1 MGPFAKKRTAV
12 LSGAFPEENTAFPFA
27 EHSRKSL
34 FWTRDSIGW
43 ILPAI
48 LIAGW
53 ELLARAGLIDTSLF
67 SSPWQIAAELWKIT
81 SNGELLA
88 HFEATSLR
96 VLSGF
101 TIGVSAATLLGA
113 LTGYSG
119 IARRLLDPLL
129 QSLRSIPSMAWVPLF
144 LLWLGI
150 GESSKIFLIALGS
163 FFPVYLNL
171 MNGVRNVDR
180 KLVEAGLANGF
191 RGFALAKVVILPAS
205 LPAYLVGLRQGLS
218 LGWMFVVAAEI
229 MGASRGLG
237 YLLIDGETTGRPAIM
252 MASVILFAICGKV
265 SDGVL
270 AKLSERWLHW
280 QDVYRT

>member
-1 MGPFAKKRTAV
+1 MGTSAKRRVTGFA
-12 LSGAFPEENTAFPFA
+12 GAFPEEKAAGPVEERSARRPLWARNG
-27 EHSRKSL
+27 L
-34 FWTRDSIGW
+34 GW
-43 ILPAI
+43 ILPVI

-53 ELLARAGLIDTSLF
+53 ELLARAGLMDVSLF
-67 SSPWQIAAELWKIT
+67 SSPSQIAAELWKIAL
-81 SNGELLA
+81 NGELLA
-88 HFEATSLR
+88 HLEATSVR
-96 VLSGF
+96 VLLGF
-101 TIGVSAATLLGA
+101 AIGVSAATLLGA

-119 IARRLLDPLL
+119 TVRRLLDPLL

-150 GESSKIFLIALGS
+150 GESSKIFLIALGA

-191 RGFALAKVVILPAS
+191 RGFALAKAVVLPAS
-205 LPAYLVGLRQGLS
+205 LPAYLLGLRQGLS

-237 YLLIDGETTGRPAIM
+237 YLLIDGQTTGRPAIM
-252 MASVILFAICGKV
+252 ISSVILFAVCGKA

-270 AKLSERWLHW
+270 ARLSERWLYW
-280 QDVYRT
+280 QDVYKT

>member
-1 MGPFAKKRTAV
+1 MGTSAKKLTTG
-12 LSGAFPEENTAFPFA
+12 LSAAFPQENTVSSVG
-27 EHSRKSL
+27 EYSKRNSSWSRN
-34 FWTRDSIGW
+34 TPGW

-53 ELLARAGLIDTSLF
+53 ELLAQAGLIDTSLF
-67 SSPWQIAAELWKIT
+67 SSPSQIAAELLKLT
-81 SNGELLA
+81 SNGELLM
-88 HFEATSLR
+88 HLETTFLR

-101 TIGVSAATLLGA
+101 AIGVSAATLLGA

-150 GESSKIFLIALGS
+150 GESSKISLIALGA
-163 FFPVYLNL
+163 FFPIYLNL

-191 RGFALAKVVILPAS
+191 RGFELAKAVVLPAS

-237 YLLIDGETTGRPAIM
+237 YLLIDGQTTGRPAIM
-252 MASVILFAICGKV
+252 MSSVILFAICGKV

-270 AKLSERWLHW
+270 ATLNERLLHW
-280 QDVYRT
+280 QDVYKT

>member
-1 MGPFAKKRTAV
+1 MGTSAKRRGTGFA
-12 LSGAFPEENTAFPFA
+12 GAFPEEKATGPVEERSARMP
-27 EHSRKSL
+27 L
-34 FWTRDSIGW
+34 WTRNGLGW
-43 ILPAI
+43 IVPVI

-53 ELLARAGLIDTSLF
+53 ELLARAGLMDVSLF
-67 SSPWQIAAELWKIT
+67 SSPSKIATELWKIAF
-81 SNGELLA
+81 NGELLA
-88 HFEATSLR
+88 HLEATSVR

-101 TIGVSAATLLGA
+101 AIGVSAATLLGS
-113 LTGYSG
+113 LTAYSG
-119 IARRLLDPLL
+119 TASWLLDPLL

-150 GESSKIFLIALGS
+150 GESSKIFLIALGA

-191 RGFALAKVVILPAS
+191 RGFALAKVVALPAS
-205 LPAYLVGLRQGLS
+205 LPAYLVALRQGLS

-237 YLLIDGETTGRPAIM
+237 YLLIDGQTTGRPAIM
-252 MASVILFAICGKV
+252 ISSVILFAVCGKA

-270 AKLSERWLHW
+270 ASLSERWLYW
-280 QDVYRT
+280 QDVYKT

>member
-1 MGPFAKKRTAV
+1 MGNSAKRLTTGVSA
-12 LSGAFPEENTAFPFA
+12 AFPQENA
-27 EHSRKSL
+27 ESPIGGHSKRNS
-34 FWTRDSIGW
+34 FWSRNTPGW
-43 ILPAI
+43 ILPVI
-48 LIAGW
+48 LMVGW
-53 ELLARAGLIDTSLF
+53 ELLARVSLIDTSLF
-67 SSPWQIAAELWKIT
+67 SSPSQIAAELLKLTW
-81 SNGELLA
+81 NRELLA
-88 HFEATSLR
+88 HLETTFLR
-96 VLSGF
+96 VASGF
-101 TIGVSAATLLGA
+101 VIGVFAATLLGA

-119 IARRLLDPLL
+119 FARRLLDPLL

-150 GESSKIFLIALGS
+150 GESSKIALIALGV

-171 MNGVRNVDR
+171 MNGVRSADR

-191 RGFALAKVVILPAS
+191 HGFALVKTVVLPAS

-237 YLLIDGETTGRPAIM
+237 YLLIDGQATGRPAIM
-252 MASVILFAICGKV
+252 ISSVILFAICGKA

-270 AKLSERWLHW
+270 ATLSERWLYW
-280 QDVYRT
+280 QDVYKR

>member
-1 MGPFAKKRTAV
+1 MGASANRRVSGFSAPFA
-12 LSGAFPEENTAFPFA
+12 EESAEFPFA
-27 EHSRKSL
+27 EHSTRGP
-34 FWTRDSIGW
+34 FWSRNSVGW
-43 ILPAI
+43 ILPGI
-48 LIAGW
+48 LVAGW
-53 ELLARAGLIDTSLF
+53 ELLARAGLIDASLF
-67 SSPWQIAAELWKIT
+67 SSPSQIAAEWWKIT

-88 HFEATSLR
+88 HLEATLLR
-96 VLSGF
+96 LFSGF
-101 TIGVSAATLLGA
+101 AIGVSAATFLGA
-113 LTGYSG
+113 LTGYSA

-150 GESSKIFLIALGS
+150 GESSKISLIALGA

-191 RGFALAKVVILPAS
+191 RGLALAKAVILPAS

-237 YLLIDGETTGRPAIM
+237 YLLIDGQTTGRPAIM
-252 MASVILFAICGKV
+252 MLSVILFAICGKV

-270 AKLSERWLHW
+270 ARLSERWLYW

>member
-1 MGPFAKKRTAV
+1 MGAPAKRRTTGFSIPFA
-12 LSGAFPEENTAFPFA
+12 EENAEFPFA
-27 EHSRKSL
+27 EDSTRRP
-34 FWTRDSIGW
+34 FWTRNNLGW

-53 ELLARAGLIDTSLF
+53 ELFARAGLMDVSLF
-67 SSPWQIAAELWKIT
+67 SSPFEIAAELWKIT

-88 HFEATSLR
+88 HLEATSLR

-101 TIGVSAATLLGA
+101 AIGVSAATLLGA

-119 IARRLLDPLL
+119 IARRLLDPLF

-150 GESSKIFLIALGS
+150 GESSKISLIALGA

-191 RGFALAKVVILPAS
+191 RGFALAKAVVLPAS

-237 YLLIDGETTGRPAIM
+237 YLLVDGQTTGRPAIM
-252 MASVILFAICGKV
+252 MSSVILFAICGKV

-270 AKLSERWLHW
+270 ATLSERWLYW
-280 QDVYRT
+280 QDVYKT

>member
-1 MGPFAKKRTAV
+1 MGPSAKKRTTGFSAE
-12 LSGAFPEENTAFPFA
+12 FPEENAALPLT
-27 EHSRKSL
+27 EHSKRRFFWAGNSL
-34 FWTRDSIGW
+34 GW
-43 ILPAI
+43 IAPAI

-53 ELLARAGLIDTSLF
+53 ELIARAGLVDISLF
-67 SSPWQIAAELWKIT
+67 SSPSQIAAELLRIT
-81 SNGELLA
+81 LSGELLS
-88 HFEATSLR
+88 HLEATSLR

-101 TIGVSAATLLGA
+101 AIGVSGATALGA
-113 LTGYSG
+113 LTGYSE

-150 GESSKIFLIALGS
+150 GESSKISLIALGA

-171 MNGVRNVDR
+171 MDGVRNVDR
-180 KLVEAGLANGF
+180 KLVEAGLTNGF

-237 YLLIDGETTGRPAIM
+237 YLLIDGQATGRPAIM
-252 MASVILFAICGKV
+252 MSSVILFAICGKLT
-265 SDGVL
+265 DGNG
-270 AKLSERWLHW
+270 AKLSWLC
-280 QDVYRT
+280 DDCDFE

>member
-1 MGPFAKKRTAV
+1 MTGFSAPFPAENKAFLFAPHPKR
-12 LSGAFPEENTAFPFA
+12 G
-27 EHSRKSL
+27 L
-34 FWTRDSIGW
+34 FWTRNSLGW

-53 ELLARAGLIDTSLF
+53 EILARVSLIDISLF
-67 SSPWQIAAELWKIT
+67 SSPSQIAAELWKIT

-88 HFEATSLR
+88 HLEATSLR

-101 TIGVSAATLLGA
+101 AIGISAATVLGA
-113 LTGYSG
+113 FTGYSG
-119 IARRLLDPLL
+119 IAWRLLDPLL

-150 GESSKIFLIALGS
+150 GESSKISLIALGA

-171 MNGVRNVDR
+171 MNGVRSVDR

-237 YLLIDGETTGRPAIM
+237 YLLIDGQATGRPAIM
-252 MASVILFAICGKV
+252 MSSVILFAICGKV
-265 SDGVL
+265 SDGIL
-270 AKLSERWLHW
+270 GTLSERWLYW
-280 QDVYRT
+280 QDVYKA

>member
-1 MGPFAKKRTAV
+1 MGSSGKKRTPGFTA
-12 LSGAFPEENTAFPFA
+12 AFPEENAAFPLA
-27 EHSRKSL
+27 EPSKRNL
-34 FWTRDSIGW
+34 FWTGNSIGW

-53 ELLARAGLIDTSLF
+53 ELLARAGPIDISLF
-67 SSPWQIAAELWKIT
+67 SSPSQIAAELWKIT

-88 HFEATSLR
+88 HLESTSLR
-96 VLSGF
+96 VLLGF
-101 TIGVSAATLLGA
+101 AIGVSAATVLGA

-150 GESSKIFLIALGS
+150 GESSKISLIALGA

-237 YLLIDGETTGRPAIM
+237 YLLIDGQTTGRPAIM
-252 MASVILFAICGKV
+252 MSSVILFAICGKV

-270 AKLSERWLHW
+270 ATLSERWLYW

>member
-1 MGPFAKKRTAV
+1 MSPSANKRTPGFTA
-12 LSGAFPEENTAFPFA
+12 AFPEENAAFPFA
-27 EHSRKSL
+27 EPSKRSL
-34 FWTRDSIGW
+34 FWTRNSLGW

-48 LIAGW
+48 LIGGW
-53 ELLARAGLIDTSLF
+53 ELLARAGPIDISLF
-67 SSPWQIAAELWKIT
+67 SSPSQIAAELWKIT

-88 HFEATSLR
+88 HLEATWVR

-101 TIGVSAATLLGA
+101 AIGVSAATLLGA

-119 IARRLLDPLL
+119 VARRLLDPLL

-150 GESSKIFLIALGS
+150 GESSKISLIALGA

-191 RGFALAKVVILPAS
+191 RGFALAKAIVLPAS

-237 YLLIDGETTGRPAIM
+237 YLLIDGQTTGRPAIM
-252 MASVILFAICGKV
+252 MSSVILFAICGKV

-270 AKLSERWLHW
+270 ATLSERWLYW

>member
-1 MGPFAKKRTAV
+1 MGAAAKRRTTGFSTPCA
-12 LSGAFPEENTAFPFA
+12 EENGEVLFA
-27 EHSRKSL
+27 DHSTRGR
-34 FWTRDSIGW
+34 FWTRNSLGW

-53 ELLARAGLIDTSLF
+53 ELLARASLIDVSLF
-67 SSPWQIAAELWKIT
+67 SSPSQIAAELWKII

-88 HFEATSLR
+88 HLEATWLR

-101 TIGVSAATLLGA
+101 ALGVSAATLLGA
-113 LTGYSG
+113 LTGFSG

-150 GESSKIFLIALGS
+150 GESSKIFLIALGA

-218 LGWMFVVAAEI
+218 LGWMFVVAAES
-229 MGASRGLG
+229 MGETRGLG
-237 YLLIDGETTGRPAIM
+237 YLLLDGQTTGRPAIM
-252 MASVILFAICGKV
+252 MSSVILFAICGKV

-270 AKLSERWLHW
+270 ATLSERWLYW
-280 QDVYRT
+280 QDVYNT

>member
-1 MGPFAKKRTAV
+1 V
-12 LSGAFPEENTAFPFA
+12 LGAF
-27 EHSRKSL
+27 
-34 FWTRDSIGW
+34 
-43 ILPAI
+43 
-48 LIAGW
+48 
-53 ELLARAGLIDTSLF
+53 
-67 SSPWQIAAELWKIT
+67 
-81 SNGELLA
+81 
-88 HFEATSLR
+88 
-96 VLSGF
+96 
-101 TIGVSAATLLGA
+101 
-113 LTGYSG
+113 TGYSS

-150 GESSKIFLIALGS
+150 GESSKISLIALGA

-171 MNGVRNVDR
+171 MNGVRSVDR

-237 YLLIDGETTGRPAIM
+237 YLLIDGQATGRPAIM
-252 MASVILFAICGKV
+252 MLSVILFAICGKV
-265 SDGVL
+265 SDGLL
-270 AKLSERWLHW
+270 AMLSERWLYW
-280 QDVYRT
+280 QDVYKA